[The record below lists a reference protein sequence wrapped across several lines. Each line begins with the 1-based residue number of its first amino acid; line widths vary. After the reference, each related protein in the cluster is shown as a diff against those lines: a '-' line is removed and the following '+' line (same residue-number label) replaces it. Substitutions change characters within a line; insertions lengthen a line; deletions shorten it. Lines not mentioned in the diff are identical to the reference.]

1 MAIFGQ
7 KFLFQPNCLA
17 GIGTMSHFLA
27 ILKNCKN
34 HFTLLCK
41 LKSGF
46 LFQPN
51 TVNDVFGSVGVLGA
65 KSGHC

>member
-17 GIGTMSHFLA
+17 VLGTISHFWHFL
-27 ILKNCKN
+27 ISKKN
-34 HFTLLCK
+34 HFTLLYK

-51 TVNDVFGSVGVLGA
+51 AVNEVFGWIGGP
-65 KSGHC
+65 